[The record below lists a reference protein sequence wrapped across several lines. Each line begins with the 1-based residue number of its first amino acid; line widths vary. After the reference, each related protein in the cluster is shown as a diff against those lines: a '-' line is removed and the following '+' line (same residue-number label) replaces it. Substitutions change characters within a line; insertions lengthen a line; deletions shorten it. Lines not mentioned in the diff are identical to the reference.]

1 MDRLPEKEKAAISL
15 FYFEDRSIKEIAAI
29 LGIPQGTVK
38 YHLSDGPHPSET
50 AYTVMNEIDEFLR
63 ANKPAV
69 KDDPTFLLETRRRL
83 EAVEGIKAE
92 VDRQRSRGRL
102 ALVFALAIGLAVG
115 VLATAIAFL
124 YPADAASAGQGL
136 WDSIRLF
143 LTTWKQYLLL
153 PVAILAIAFGLVL
166 SKGGRSAVRL

>member
-1 MDRLPEKEKAAISL
+1 
-15 FYFEDRSIKEIAAI
+15 
-29 LGIPQGTVK
+29 
-38 YHLSDGPHPSET
+38 
-50 AYTVMNEIDEFLR
+50 MNEIDEFLR
-63 ANKPAV
+63 GNKPAV

-102 ALVFALAIGLAVG
+102 ALVFALA
-115 VLATAIAFL
+115 TAIAFL
-124 YPADAASAGQGL
+124 YPVDATSAGQGL
-136 WDSIRLF
+136 WECIRLF

-166 SKGGRSAVRL
+166 SRGSRKTVRL